1 MQCKKGAERK
11 RQILAEEEERVAT
24 SRAFSAYGRPLEMVP
39 SFRYMGRVIS
49 ATDDDWLASIRN
61 LAKA

>member
-1 MQCKKGAERK
+1 MT
-11 RQILAEEEERVAT
+11 AEEEERVVT